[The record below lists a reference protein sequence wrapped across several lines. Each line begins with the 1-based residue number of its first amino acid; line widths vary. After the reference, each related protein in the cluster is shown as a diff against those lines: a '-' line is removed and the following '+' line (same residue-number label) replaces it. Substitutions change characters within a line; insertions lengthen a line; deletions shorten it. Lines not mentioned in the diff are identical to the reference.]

1 MEKIL
6 TEKQLTDYSKETIV
20 TMYMAL
26 QEITESLKEK
36 QCHAAG
42 ADECP

>member
-1 MEKIL
+1 MEKKL

-26 QEITESLKEK
+26 QEITESLKK
-36 QCHAAG
+36 TSDMQQ
-42 ADECP
+42 